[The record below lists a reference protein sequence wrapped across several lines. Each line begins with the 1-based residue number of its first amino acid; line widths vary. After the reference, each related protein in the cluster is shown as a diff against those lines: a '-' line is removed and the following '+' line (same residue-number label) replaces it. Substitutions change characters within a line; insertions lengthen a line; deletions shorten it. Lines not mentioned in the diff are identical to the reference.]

1 MTPFAV
7 DPWRGARLA
16 AKASF
21 ASIAVAVGLA
31 MLLHDAGPLGAAF
44 DLPFRLLCHR
54 LPGRVLSIGGVPMPL
69 CSRCAGL
76 WLGLSASAVLGRPA
90 LGLGALRVVFALA
103 MAFLLGEVAL
113 QDLGLR
119 PLSHATRALSGL
131 LVSVPFGGTLGALIG
146 RELGP
151 PSPALP
157 PADGSR
163 LDRRP

>member
-1 MTPFAV
+1 MRAPA
-7 DPWRGARLA
+7 ALLA

-21 ASIAVAVGLA
+21 ACIALGFALA
-31 MLLHDAGPLGAAF
+31 MLLHDAGPLGLAF

-54 LPGRVLSIGGVPMPL
+54 LPERVLSLGGAPMPL

-76 WLGLSASAVLGRPA
+76 WLGLSASVVLGRPA

-119 PLSHATRALSGL
+119 PLSHATRVLSGL
-131 LVSVPFGGTLGALIG
+131 LVSVPFGGTLGALIE
-146 RELGP
+146 RELGGAP
-151 PSPALP
+151 RP
-157 PADGSR
+157 PA
-163 LDRRP
+163 